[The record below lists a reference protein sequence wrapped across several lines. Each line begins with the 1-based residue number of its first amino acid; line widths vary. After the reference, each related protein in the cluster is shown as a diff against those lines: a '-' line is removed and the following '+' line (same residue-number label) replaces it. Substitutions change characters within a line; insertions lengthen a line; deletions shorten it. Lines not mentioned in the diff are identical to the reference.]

1 MMNDH
6 GLDNLLSL
14 DGVQLNIEA
23 DYWVKFEAKKVAETP
38 DRPHGIRYCL
48 TLHDG
53 QNQRL
58 MGFDNAHAVKVS
70 SGYKG
75 RRFAYDHHHRHSTA
89 DIIEY
94 EFQTPEQLLQD
105 FWKEVDEVLEK
116 RRYDK

>member
-1 MMNDH
+1 
-6 GLDNLLSL
+6 
-14 DGVQLNIEA
+14 
-23 DYWVKFEAKKVAETP
+23 
-38 DRPHGIRYCL
+38 
-48 TLHDG
+48 
-53 QNQRL
+53 

-75 RRFAYDHHHRHSTA
+75 RRFAYDHHHRHSTE

-116 RRYDK
+116 RRHDK